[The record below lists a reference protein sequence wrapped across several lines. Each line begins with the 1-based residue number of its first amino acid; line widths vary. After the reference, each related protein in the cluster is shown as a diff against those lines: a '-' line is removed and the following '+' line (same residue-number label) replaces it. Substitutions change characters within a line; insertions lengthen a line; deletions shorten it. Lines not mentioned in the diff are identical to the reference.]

1 MSMNR
6 SESKR
11 DRSIPRRPLLWLA
24 AALLFTL
31 PPMFGSLVRWVPC
44 VFLLALAMKF
54 WMEPRGYRLRFATL
68 KLMLAAMG
76 LFAIFASYGSLKGIE
91 PGISLLVVL
100 VSLKVLEAHTAR
112 EFQVMVL
119 MGWVLCLCGFFLS
132 QDFVIAL
139 CLLTAFALLLV
150 ALIQFYRGSSPG
162 AFWPPLGTTG
172 KILLQAAPLI
182 ILLFVLF
189 PRINTGL
196 RVDFRAN
203 RFASTGFSDRLSPGS
218 IAALANSSEIAF
230 RAEFPGS
237 TATPPGSMYWRGVV
251 MWHCDGME
259 WRAPYVPVSIS
270 SRDRG
275 TRQRFTNNTIR
286 QRITLAPHGA
296 RWMFALDR
304 PFESTPGAILA
315 RGDYLWSVQTIR
327 KARRYE
333 VVSSLGAA
341 GKDLTP
347 GERREALEVP
357 PSISPAVR
365 ELAQSW
371 TTQNPNPR
379 AIVNS
384 ALQFFQAQGFRYSLT
399 PGEYR
404 KNDLEQFL
412 FHRRVGFC
420 EHYAATFATLMRL
433 AGVPAR
439 VVVGYLGG
447 EYNDLG
453 HFFLVRQADT
463 HAWCEVC
470 LPDSGWTRVDPTAA
484 VAPGRAS
491 LDLHSFLERGIAS
504 GQMEARRGGF
514 FTQLARSAL
523 FTDARL
529 ALETLSYE
537 WDTRVLAFDADVQEV
552 LLDSMGLA
560 NRGSLV
566 LIIEILIVA
575 IALLVIYFGWM
586 QLRTRSRADRVKALY
601 ERFCRKIARLGA
613 RRDPWEGP
621 SDFSTRAALLLPNE
635 SQRIREIS
643 NVYIALRYAP
653 EPAGVALDRFAK
665 EVRAFVGP
673 ARWSPKTYLFSAK
686 GASRSQPG
694 ASSQGPSHIRKER

>member
-1 MSMNR
+1 MSK
-6 SESKR
+6 SGTKR
-11 DRSIPRRPLLWLA
+11 DRTIPRRPLLWLA

-31 PPMFGSLVRWVPC
+31 PPMFGSLVRWVPY

-68 KLMLAAMG
+68 KLMLATMG
-76 LFAIFASYGSLKGIE
+76 LFAIFVSYGSLKGVE

-139 CLLTAFALLLV
+139 SLLTAFALLLV

-172 KILLQAAPLI
+172 KILVQAAPLVV
-182 ILLFVLF
+182 LLFVLF

-203 RFASTGFSDRLSPGS
+203 RLASSGFSDRLSPGS

-237 TATPPGSMYWRGVV
+237 TATPPGSMYWRGAV
-251 MWHCDGME
+251 MWHCDGLE
-259 WRAPYVPVSIS
+259 WRTPYVPVSIS
-270 SRDRG
+270 SLGRG
-275 TRQRFTNNTIR
+275 TRQSFTNNTIR

-304 PFESTPGAILA
+304 PFEIPPGAILA

-333 VVSSLGAA
+333 VVSALGPA
-341 GKDLTP
+341 GKELTP
-347 GERREALEVP
+347 GERREALELP

-371 TTQNPNPR
+371 TTQNSNPR

-384 ALQFFQAQGFRYSLT
+384 ALQFFRTGFRYSLT
-399 PGEYR
+399 PGEYK

-412 FHRRVGFC
+412 FQRRVGFC
-420 EHYAATFATLMRL
+420 EHYAASFATLMRL

-463 HAWCEVC
+463 HAWCEVW
-470 LPDSGWTRVDPTAA
+470 LPETGWTRVDPTTA

-491 LDLHSFLERGIAS
+491 LDLYSFLERGTAS
-504 GQMEARRGGF
+504 GQMEARRSGF
-514 FTQLARSAL
+514 LSQLARSAL
-523 FTDARL
+523 FTNGRL

-537 WDTRVLAFDADVQEV
+537 WDSRVLAFDADVQEV

-560 NRGSLV
+560 NRGPFV

-586 QLRTRSRADRVKALY
+586 QLRTRSRADQVKTLY
-601 ERFCRKIARLGA
+601 ERFCRKAARLGA
-613 RRDPWEGP
+613 RRHPWEGP
-621 SDFSTRAALLLPNE
+621 SDFSSRAALLLPDE
-635 SQRIREIS
+635 SERIRQIS
-643 NVYIALRYAP
+643 NIYIALRYAP
-653 EPAGVALDRFAK
+653 ESAGVGLDRFVK
-665 EVRAFVGP
+665 EVRAFAVH
-673 ARWSPKTYLFSAK
+673 R
-686 GASRSQPG
+686 
-694 ASSQGPSHIRKER
+694 

>member
-1 MSMNR
+1 MSKSMSMI
-6 SESKR
+6 EGTR

-31 PPMFGSLVRWVPC
+31 PPMFGSLVSWVPC

-54 WMEPRGYRLRFATL
+54 WMEPRGYRLRFTTL
-68 KLMLAAMG
+68 KLMVAAMA
-76 LFAIFASYGSLKGIE
+76 LFAIFASYSSWKGVE
-91 PGISLLVVL
+91 PSISLLVVL
-100 VSLKVLEAHTAR
+100 VALKVLEAHTAR

-119 MGWVLCLCGFFLS
+119 MGWTLCLCGFFLS
-132 QDFVIAL
+132 QEFVFAL
-139 CLLTAFALLLV
+139 SILTAFALSLV

-162 AFWPPLGTTG
+162 AFWPPLATTC
-172 KILLQAAPLI
+172 KILVQAVPLVV
-182 ILLFVLF
+182 LLFVLF
-189 PRINTGL
+189 PRVNTGL
-196 RVDFRAN
+196 RFDFR
-203 RFASTGFSDRLSPGS
+203 SVGSLGTGFSDRLSPGS
-218 IAALANSSEIAF
+218 VAALATSSEIAF

-237 TATPPGSMYWRGVV
+237 TATPPGSMYWRGAV
-251 MWHCDGME
+251 MWHCDGFE
-259 WRAPYVPVSIS
+259 WRAPYMPVSIS

-275 TRQRFTNNTIR
+275 TRELPRGNTIR

-304 PFESTPGAILA
+304 PFEVPPGSILA

-333 VVSSLGAA
+333 VVSSLGPA
-341 GKDLTP
+341 GKELTP
-347 GERREALEVP
+347 GERREALELP

-371 TTQNPNPR
+371 TTQNSNPR

-384 ALQFFQAQGFRYSLT
+384 ALQFFQARGFRYSLT

-420 EHYAATFATLMRL
+420 EHYAASFATLMRL

-463 HAWCEVC
+463 HAWCEVW
-470 LPDSGWTRVDPTAA
+470 LPESGWTRVDPTTA

-491 LDLHSFLERGIAS
+491 LDLISFLERGSTS
-504 GQMEARRGGF
+504 GQMEARRSSF
-514 FTQLARSAL
+514 AMRLARSAL
-523 FTDARL
+523 FTDIRL
-529 ALETLSYE
+529 AWETLSYE
-537 WDTRVLAFDADVQEV
+537 WDTRILAYDVDVQEV
-552 LLDSMGLA
+552 MLDSIGLA
-560 NRGSLV
+560 NRGPSV

-586 QLRTRSRADRVKALY
+586 QLRTRSGADRVKALY
-601 ERFCRKIARLGA
+601 ERFCRKAARLGV

-621 SDFSTRAALLLPNE
+621 ADFSRRAALLLPDQSE
-635 SQRIREIS
+635 RIRQIS
-643 NVYIALRYAP
+643 NNYIALRYAP
-653 EPAGVALDRFAK
+653 EPAGVALDRFVK
-665 EVRAFVGP
+665 EVRGFG
-673 ARWSPKTYLFSAK
+673 RY
-686 GASRSQPG
+686 R
-694 ASSQGPSHIRKER
+694 

>member
-1 MSMNR
+1 MSKSR
-6 SESKR
+6 SWSGSTR

-139 CLLTAFALLLV
+139 SLLTAFALLLV

-162 AFWPPLGTTG
+162 AFWPPLATTF
-172 KILLQAAPLI
+172 KILVQAAPLVV
-182 ILLFVLF
+182 LLFVLF

-203 RFASTGFSDRLSPGS
+203 RLASSGFSDRLSPGS

-237 TATPPGSMYWRGVV
+237 TATPPGSMYWRGAV
-251 MWHCDGME
+251 MWHCDGLE
-259 WRAPYVPVSIS
+259 WRAPYVPVSV
-270 SRDRG
+270 SRSARQLPRG
-275 TRQRFTNNTIR
+275 NTIR

-304 PFESTPGAILA
+304 PFEIPPGAILA
-315 RGDYLWSVQTIR
+315 RGDYLCSIQTIR

-333 VVSSLGAA
+333 VVSAVGAV
-341 GKDLTP
+341 GKELTP
-347 GERREALEVP
+347 GERREALELP

-365 ELAQSW
+365 DLTQSW
-371 TTQNPNPR
+371 TTQNSNPR

-384 ALQFFQAQGFRYSLT
+384 ALQFFQTQGFRYSLT
-399 PGEYR
+399 PGEY
-404 KNDLEQFL
+404 KSNDLEQFL
-412 FHRRVGFC
+412 FRRRVGFC
-420 EHYAATFATLMRL
+420 EHYAASFATLMRL

-463 HAWCEVC
+463 HAWCEVW
-470 LPDSGWTRVDPTAA
+470 LPEKGWTRVDPTAA

-491 LDLHSFLERGIAS
+491 LDFTSFLETRIAS
-504 GQMEARRGGF
+504 GQMGG
-514 FTQLARSAL
+514 RSNAL
-523 FTDARL
+523 IARL
-529 ALETLSYE
+529 LRSGVFTNVRFIWQTLSYE
-537 WDTRVLAFDADVQEV
+537 WDTRLVAFDADVQDV
-552 LLDSMGLA
+552 LLTSMGIA
-560 NRGSLV
+560 SRGTIFLV
-566 LIIEILIVA
+566 VQILLVA
-575 IALLVIYFGWM
+575 LALLAIYFAWM
-586 QLRTRSRADRVKALY
+586 QLRTRSRVDRVKALY
-601 ERFCRKIARLGA
+601 EYFCRKTARLGV
-613 RRDPWEGP
+613 RRDPCEGP
-621 SDFSTRAALLLPNE
+621 LDFARRAAQSLPNE
-635 SQRIREIS
+635 SNRIRKIAER
-643 NVYIALRYAP
+643 YILLRYAP
-653 EPAGVALDRFAK
+653 EPAPGMLDKFAK
-665 EVRAFVGP
+665 EVNAFG
-673 ARWSPKTYLFSAK
+673 ARTRTDDVT
-686 GASRSQPG
+686 ASDRD
-694 ASSQGPSHIRKER
+694 

>member
-1 MSMNR
+1 MSTSM
-6 SESKR
+6 SKSGSMR

-31 PPMFGSLVRWVPC
+31 PPMFGSLVRWVPY

-54 WMEPRGYRLRFATL
+54 WMEPRGYRLRPATL
-68 KLMLAAMG
+68 KLILAAMG
-76 LFAIFASYGSLKGIE
+76 LFTIFASYGSLKGVE

-172 KILLQAAPLI
+172 KILVQAAPLVV
-182 ILLFVLF
+182 LLFILF

-203 RFASTGFSDRLSPGS
+203 RLANPGFSDRLSPGS

-230 RAEFPGS
+230 RAEFHGS
-237 TATPPGSMYWRGVV
+237 TVTPPGSLYWRGAV
-251 MWHCDGME
+251 MWNCDGLE

-270 SRDRG
+270 SRG
-275 TRQRFTNNTIR
+275 QSSSNNTIR

-304 PFESTPGAILA
+304 PSEIPPGAILA
-315 RGDYLWSVQTIR
+315 RGDYLWSIQTIR

-333 VVSSLGAA
+333 VVSSPAAARNELPPGA
-341 GKDLTP
+341 
-347 GERREALEVP
+347 RREALDLP
-357 PSISPAVR
+357 PSISLAVR

-371 TTQNPNPR
+371 TTQNSNPR

-384 ALQFFQAQGFRYSLT
+384 ALQFFRTGFRYSLT

-420 EHYAATFATLMRL
+420 EHYAASFATLMRL

-463 HAWCEVC
+463 HAWCEVW
-470 LPDSGWTRVDPTAA
+470 LPEKGWTRVDPTAA

-491 LDLHSFLERGIAS
+491 LDFTSFLETRLAS
-504 GQMEARRGGF
+504 GQMGTRS
-514 FTQLARSAL
+514 SAL
-523 FTDARL
+523 IAQLLRSGVVTNVRFIWQ
-529 ALETLSYE
+529 TLSYE
-537 WDTRVLAFDADVQEV
+537 WDTRLVAFDADVQDV
-552 LLDSMGLA
+552 LLTSMGIA
-560 NRGSLV
+560 SRGTVFLV
-566 LIIEILIVA
+566 AEILLVV
-575 IALLVIYFGWM
+575 IALLAIYFAWM
-586 QLRTRSRADRVKALY
+586 QLRTRSRVDRVKALY
-601 ERFCRKIARLGA
+601 EYFCRKIARLGV
-613 RRDPWEGP
+613 RRDPCEGP
-621 SDFSTRAALLLPNE
+621 LDFARRAAQSLPNE
-635 SQRIREIS
+635 SNRIQQIADR
-643 NVYIALRYAP
+643 YILLRYAP
-653 EPAGVALDRFAK
+653 EPAPGMLDKFAK
-665 EVRAFVGP
+665 EVNAFG
-673 ARWSPKTYLFSAK
+673 ART
-686 GASRSQPG
+686 R
-694 ASSQGPSHIRKER
+694 H